1 MTDKN
6 QKKQHINIV
15 TLGCSKN
22 TVDSEHLAALLDSR
36 RFEIYHDHP
45 ENTDIVII
53 NTCGFVADAKEESVD
68 TILSF
73 ANARKRGD
81 ISKLIVMGCL
91 VERYKK
97 QLQSEIHEVDT
108 FMGVNDNHAIAKLL
122 QDNNQENTPTDLY
135 HYKRKLSTPKH
146 YAYLKIS
153 EGCDRSCTFCA
164 IPLIRGKHR
173 SVAVEDLLNEARSL
187 ARQGVKEL
195 ILIAQDLTYYGI
207 DLNGKR
213 QIVPLVEQL
222 AAIEGI
228 EWIRLQY
235 GYPHGFPLELADLIR
250 EHPKLCKYIDLPLQH
265 ISDRILKSMKRGL
278 DKTKTVELV
287 NSIRQRVP
295 GIAFRTTFIV
305 GYPGETEEEFAELCD
320 FIAAQRFERL
330 GVFTYSPEEDTAAY
344 LLVDDVPEETK
355 QQRLEH
361 IMEMQ
366 QQISLEINH
375 TRIGSI
381 QKTIIDR
388 IEGDFYVGRT
398 QYDSPEVDNEVLV
411 PANEKKLVPGNFYEL
426 LVTAADYFDLKAQ
439 A

>member
-278 DKTKTVELV
+278 DKARTVELV

-355 QQRLEH
+355 QQRMEH